1 MEKEEFATPTAP
13 AATVESAPT
22 EANIGSTE
30 VTPAVT
36 AESAPVIEKEE
47 SGNEPEEQGLGSK
60 GVEELKAQ
68 RKRRQEAE
76 KLAREKEVE
85 AAYLRGQLEA
95 LKGTGKKD
103 TTSSDEV
110 ILPVEPIWDSEKWD
124 SFEAFQKAERRYAID
139 LAKYELRLEMDA
151 EHKSRSAKSEADKII
166 SDFNARIEKA
176 YEDDPDIIDAV
187 EAMKQPGRVSDN
199 VGTVITA
206 SEFAPQLI
214 KFLNANPK
222 ELAKLNI
229 LGPMATAKEIG
240 KIEARLQ
247 NQPKPEVKRVSSAP
261 EPLKTVTPVGATI
274 TDEDDL
280 PIADYIRAK
289 NAKQFASRKKT

>member
-13 AATVESAPT
+13 AVTVESAPT
-22 EANIGSTE
+22 ETKPENNETI
-30 VTPAVT
+30 PAVI
-36 AESAPVIEKEE
+36 AEPAPVNGKEE
-47 SGNEPEEQGLGSK
+47 VGNEPEEQGLGSK

-76 KLAREKEVE
+76 RLAREKEVE

-103 TTSSDEV
+103 TNSSAEV
-110 ILPVEPIWDSEKWD
+110 VIPIEPVWDSEKWD

-151 EHKSRSAKSEADKII
+151 EHKTRSAKSEADKII

-176 YEDDPDIIDAV
+176 YEDDPDIMDAV

-206 SEFAPQLI
+206 SEYAAQLI

-229 LGPMATAKEIG
+229 LGPMAAAKEIG
-240 KIEARLQ
+240 KIEARIL
-247 NQPKPEVKRVSSAP
+247 NQPKPEIKRVSSAP

-274 TDEDDL
+274 TEEDDL